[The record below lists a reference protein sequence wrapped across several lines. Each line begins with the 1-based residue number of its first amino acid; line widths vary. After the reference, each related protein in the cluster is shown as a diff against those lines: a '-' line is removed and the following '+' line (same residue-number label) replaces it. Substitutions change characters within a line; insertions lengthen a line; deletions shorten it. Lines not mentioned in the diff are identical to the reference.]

1 MKRLKTPEKKQ
12 KVPDP
17 LQGREQSLVNR
28 NKAASC
34 SVDLKRHKPTKLF
47 SDRNR
52 SLLSTVNSLVT
63 LLIVEVIVLVI
74 VFRNV
79 SLLFLLIETR
89 DVITGRLHSCP
100 RDEISSGRGNKDGG
114 FLSVHV
120 TISADRRN
128 SFTSFFTVIW
138 DIIGNRQ
145 FCSYKVKT
153 KSQNFCRNE
162 FNITGLCN
170 RSSCPLANSQYAT
183 IREEKGQCFLY
194 MKVIERAAF
203 PAKMWEKVKLSK
215 NYEKALEQIDENLI
229 YWPRFIRHKCKQ
241 RFTKVTQYL
250 IRMRKL
256 VLKRQRKLVPL
267 SRKVEQREKRKEEK
281 ALIAAQLDN
290 AIEKELLERLKQ
302 GTYGDIYNFPVHA
315 FDKALEKQ
323 DAESESE
330 EESEEEEDDKDVG
343 KREFVA
349 EEEVEE
355 SDLSDFEDMNKLKTS
370 SDEEE
375 EEEESSEEEEE
386 METETKATRSK
397 GKSPANGAAAA
408 RKKRASGFVE
418 SYIFDC
424 CTKYFND
431 DRPTYGLVVT
441 SPPGRAE
448 ILHVVSVR
456 CRYVLHIDKDG
467 ELQRDMQRLRNPD
480 FQDHDMGQT
489 QENLGYEVR
498 Q

>member
-1 MKRLKTPEKKQ
+1 MQ
-12 KVPDP
+12 CD
-17 LQGREQSLVNR
+17 
-28 NKAASC
+28 
-34 SVDLKRHKPTKLF
+34 D
-47 SDRNR
+47 
-52 SLLSTVNSLVT
+52 
-63 LLIVEVIVLVI
+63 
-74 VFRNV
+74 
-79 SLLFLLIETR
+79 
-89 DVITGRLHSCP
+89 
-100 RDEISSGRGNKDGG
+100 
-114 FLSVHV
+114 
-120 TISADRRN
+120 
-128 SFTSFFTVIW
+128 VIW

-145 FCSYKVKT
+145 FCSFKVKT

-162 FNITGLCN
+162 YNITGLCN

-241 RFTKVTQYL
+241 RFTKITQYL

-315 FDKALEKQ
+315 FDKALEQQ
-323 DAESESE
+323 DDESESESE
-330 EESEEEEDDKDVG
+330 EEEEGEEEEDDEDVG

-355 SDLSDFEDMNKLKTS
+355 SDLSDFEEMNNLKTS
-370 SDEEE
+370 SDE

-386 METETKATRSK
+386 DEKEMEMEVEKKAPRSK
-397 GKSPANGAAAA
+397 GKSPANGAAA
-408 RKKRASGFVE
+408 RKKRAYVE
-418 SYIFDC
+418 IEYEQETEPASKSR
-424 CTKYFND
+424 T
-431 DRPTYGLVVT
+431 T
-441 SPPGRAE
+441 S
-448 ILHVVSVR
+448 
-456 CRYVLHIDKDG
+456 
-467 ELQRDMQRLRNPD
+467 
-480 FQDHDMGQT
+480 
-489 QENLGYEVR
+489 
-498 Q
+498 

>member
-1 MKRLKTPEKKQ
+1 MQ
-12 KVPDP
+12 HD
-17 LQGREQSLVNR
+17 
-28 NKAASC
+28 
-34 SVDLKRHKPTKLF
+34 D
-47 SDRNR
+47 
-52 SLLSTVNSLVT
+52 
-63 LLIVEVIVLVI
+63 
-74 VFRNV
+74 
-79 SLLFLLIETR
+79 
-89 DVITGRLHSCP
+89 
-100 RDEISSGRGNKDGG
+100 
-114 FLSVHV
+114 
-120 TISADRRN
+120 
-128 SFTSFFTVIW
+128 VIW
-138 DIIGNRQ
+138 DIIGNQQ
-145 FCSYKVKT
+145 FCSFKVKT
-153 KSQNFCRNE
+153 KSQGFCRNE
-162 FNITGLCN
+162 YNVTGLCN

-241 RFTKVTQYL
+241 RFTKITQYL

-267 SRKVEQREKRKEEK
+267 SRKVERREKRKEEK

-315 FDKALEKQ
+315 FDRALEQQ

-330 EESEEEEDDKDVG
+330 ERKRGEEEEEEEDDEDTG

-375 EEEESSEEEEE
+375 QDEEEESSEEEEE
-386 METETKATRSK
+386 EEEETKTKASRSK
-397 GKSPANGAAAA
+397 GKSPANGSAA
-408 RKKRASGFVE
+408 RKKRAYVE
-418 SYIFDC
+418 IEYETEPVAKS
-424 CTKYFND
+424 
-431 DRPTYGLVVT
+431 RAT
-441 SPPGRAE
+441 S
-448 ILHVVSVR
+448 
-456 CRYVLHIDKDG
+456 
-467 ELQRDMQRLRNPD
+467 
-480 FQDHDMGQT
+480 
-489 QENLGYEVR
+489 
-498 Q
+498 